1 MGGIV
6 QGLFIEGALY
16 NEEELLKF
24 LKSKHGLKHVTPDK
38 RWIDIGLTN
47 FLTGEYKD
55 LKSEDL
61 VGDDFYNA
69 IYAEFAYAGFFKPVK
84 SQDTELL
91 SGSTLWDVD
100 IMSVV
105 NKCKETYQDEDI
117 VLDVL
122 LTSQR
127 TLPVIDAHGLTAVN
141 MLWRYLEISSYYTA
155 VDGLLRAKY
164 AFPNITFRNI
174 VSPSERLPSSI
185 KPLQLDQ
192 PDIDS
197 MIALGEK
204 DGKASAAAGP

>member
-1 MGGIV
+1 M
-6 QGLFIEGALY
+6 
-16 NEEELLKF
+16 
-24 LKSKHGLKHVTPDK
+24 
-38 RWIDIGLTN
+38 
-47 FLTGEYKD
+47 
-55 LKSEDL
+55 

-204 DGKASAAAGP
+204 DGKASAAAGPQPIEDTFHYFSLVMQEDDSVDGVDFDRFVAMKSEGAFAEYDVLEDETMKAFFLQ